1 MTEPSYR
8 LIAPQANRSFVFK
21 WEPFGLTTRWHYHPE
36 IELIFFIEG
45 STTAVIGDGFQQFEE
60 GDLVILGAN
69 FPHVLQENKEYARQ
83 HPNHK
88 PFGLIIQFTGE
99 FLGKDF
105 LTKPELLQVKNLL
118 QKAGR
123 GLHFRRDVV
132 GKVEPV
138 LLQMHQLNESRKL
151 LSLLNVLMTLAEED
165 AFEFLTPEGY
175 VYDPAQ
181 DEERMHDIHQYVY
194 EHFTQPISIKEIA
207 AIANMTETSFCR
219 YFKTRTLKHFTQF
232 VNEIRIAYSCRLLNN
247 NNYSVTQAC
256 FESGFNN
263 LSYFNRQF
271 KQVMKVSPQQ
281 YQKWKQAAVSS
292 GIEQMQAL

>member
-1 MTEPSYR
+1 
-8 LIAPQANRSFVFK
+8 LFV
-21 WEPFGLTTRWHYHPE
+21 
-36 IELIFFIEG
+36 EG
-45 STTAVIGDGFQQFEE
+45 ETSAVIGDGFQHFKE

-88 PFGLIIQFTGE
+88 PFGLIIQFTDE
-99 FLGKDF
+99 FLGKEF
-105 LTKPELLQVKNLL
+105 LNKPELLPVKILL

-123 GLHFRRDVV
+123 GLHFHKDAAE
-132 GKVEPV
+132 KVTTT

-151 LSLLNVLMTLAEED
+151 LSLLDVLVTLSED
-165 AFEFLTPEGY
+165 EAFDYLTPKGY
-175 VYDPAQ
+175 EYDSGQ
-181 DEERMHDIHQYVY
+181 DEERMHNIHQYVY
-194 EHFTQPISIKEIA
+194 EHFTEPITIKEIA

-247 NNYSVTQAC
+247 NNYSVGHAC

-271 KQVMKVSPQQ
+271 KQVMKVSPQH
-281 YQKWKQAAVSS
+281 YQKWKKAAVN
-292 GIEQMQAL
+292 

>member
-1 MTEPSYR
+1 MIGPSYR

-36 IELIFFIEG
+36 IELIYFIEG
-45 STTAVIGDGFQQFEE
+45 HTSAVIGDGFQQFKE

-69 FPHVLQENKEYARQ
+69 FPHVLQENKEYARLY
-83 HPNHK
+83 PNRK
-88 PFGLIIQFTGE
+88 PFGLIIQFTDE

-105 LTKPELLQVKNLL
+105 LNRPELLEVKTLL
-118 QKAGR
+118 QKAER
-123 GLHFRRDVV
+123 GLHFRKSTVDEVATTLC
-132 GKVEPV
+132 E
-138 LLQMHQLNESRKL
+138 MHQLNESRKL
-151 LSLLNVLMTLAEED
+151 LALLQVLVTLSESEAYD
-165 AFEFLTPEGY
+165 FLTPKGY
-175 VYDPAQ
+175 VYDRGQ
-181 DEERMHDIHQYVY
+181 DEERMCNIHQYVY
-194 EHFTQPISIKEIA
+194 ERFTEPISIKEIA

-232 VNEIRIAYSCRLLNN
+232 VNEIRVAYACRLLNN
-247 NNYSVTQAC
+247 NNYTITQAC

-281 YQKWKQAAVSS
+281 YQKWKKTAV
-292 GIEQMQAL
+292 L

>member
-21 WEPFGLTTRWHYHPE
+21 WEPFGLNTRWHYHPE

-45 STTAVIGDGFQQFEE
+45 QTSAVIGDGFQHFKA

-69 FPHVLQENKEYARQ
+69 FPHVLQEDAEYARQ
-83 HPNHK
+83 HPSHK
-88 PFGLIIQFTGE
+88 PFGLIIQFTEE
-99 FLGKDF
+99 FLGKEF
-105 LTKPELLQVKNLL
+105 LNKPELLAVKTLL

-123 GLHFRRDVV
+123 GLYFHQDAIE
-132 GKVEPV
+132 KVKAV
-138 LLQMHQLNESRKL
+138 LLHMHELNESRKL
-151 LSLLNVLMTLAEED
+151 LSLLDVLVTLSED
-165 AFEFLTPEGY
+165 ERFEYLTAKGY
-175 VYDPAQ
+175 AYDPGQ
-181 DEERMHDIHQYVY
+181 DEERMNNIHQYVY
-194 EHFTQPISIKEIA
+194 EHFTGPISLKEIA
-207 AIANMTETSFCR
+207 AVANMTETSFCR

-232 VNEIRIAYSCRLLNN
+232 VNEIRIAYSCRLLNK
-247 NNYSVTQAC
+247 NNYSVTHAC

-281 YQKWKQAAVSS
+281 YQKWKKAAV
-292 GIEQMQAL
+292 L